1 MARLQSNPRGE
12 MVKKIGNYP
21 ASHPLAK
28 YRCKQIAD
36 SVKFI
41 VEYEA
46 AHKIKLDRER
56 GDLKLFFWAFT
67 CDAPE
72 LPGYDTVK
80 YSERYHRHSTAARQ
94 VITEARTKSR
104 RKIKGLRH
112 EHVVPLSVLRNMLF
126 NDTAV
131 RAGDPS
137 AVSRILE
144 DNLHSAVITR
154 DEALYIDKTYRTT
167 MPEEWK
173 PGEDPYIRYSKMNV
187 KLLDPEVD

>member
-1 MARLQSNPRGE
+1 

-41 VEYEA
+41 IEYENE
-46 AHKIKLDRER
+46 HKVKLDRER

-67 CDAPE
+67 CDTPDA
-72 LPGYDTVK
+72 PGYDAVK
-80 YSERYHRHSTAARQ
+80 YSERYHRHSPAARR
-94 VITEARTKSR
+94 VITEAKTRSR

-112 EHVVPLSVLRNMLF
+112 EHVVPLSVLRDMLF
-126 NDTAV
+126 NDTRV
-131 RAGDPS
+131 RLGDPN

-144 DNLHSAVITR
+144 ENLHSAVITR
-154 DEALYIDKTYRTT
+154 DEALYIDRSYRTT
-167 MPEEWK
+167 MPEGWQ
-173 PGEDPYIRYSKMNV
+173 PGTDPYMRYNKMNV
-187 KLLDPEVD
+187 KLLDPELD